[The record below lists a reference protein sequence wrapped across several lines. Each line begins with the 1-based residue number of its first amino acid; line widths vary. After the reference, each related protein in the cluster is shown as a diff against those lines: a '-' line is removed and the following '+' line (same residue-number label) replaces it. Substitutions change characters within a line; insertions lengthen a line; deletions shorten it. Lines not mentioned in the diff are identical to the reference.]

1 MQQQQRSVQKR
12 SPWQVTLHVWH
23 ALFMREAMARITGDR
38 LGWLWIFVE
47 PLAHILIFIGI
58 RQLMGRIRHI
68 SGAEFIPWF
77 VVGMVTFLMF
87 STVMNR
93 CINAISSNRALFA
106 YRQVHPVDT
115 ILVRAALEGT
125 LKVLV
130 LCLLVLGGQALAL
143 DVMPA
148 NALVVASVWLSLWLL
163 ALGAGLV
170 LSVPVTVVPEFAK
183 FVTMLT
189 MPLYFL
195 SGVIF
200 PIQFLPREVREF
212 LLYNPIYHAVEL
224 SRGAFFPHY
233 QLLPG
238 ISLQY
243 LLFWALSL
251 VLLGLMLQLRYKAR
265 LMAQ

>member
-1 MQQQQRSVQKR
+1 MQKR
-12 SPWQVTLHVWH
+12 SPWQVTIHVWH
-23 ALFMREAMARITGDR
+23 ALFMREAMARMTGDR

-47 PLAHILIFIGI
+47 PIAHIIIFVGV

-77 VVGMVTFLMF
+77 IVGMVTYLLF

-93 CINAISSNRALFA
+93 SINAISSNRALFA

-115 ILVRAALEGT
+115 VLVRAALEGT

-130 LCLLVLGGQALAL
+130 LTLLVLGASVFDINLI
-143 DVMPA
+143 PA
-148 NALVVASVWLSLWLL
+148 NAIYAAGIWLTLWFF

-170 LSVPVTVVPEFAK
+170 LSVLVTVVQESGK
-183 FVTMLT
+183 FVSMLT

-195 SGVIF
+195 SGVLF
-200 PIQFLPREVREF
+200 PIQFLPREVREL
-212 LLYNPIYHAVEL
+212 LLYNPIFHAIEL
-224 SRGAFFPHY
+224 IRAAFFPHY
-233 QLLPG
+233 QMMQG
-238 ISLQY
+238 ISVQY
-243 LLFWALSL
+243 LLSWTVAL
-251 VLLGLMLQLRYKAR
+251 VLLGLMLQLRFKAR

>member
-1 MQQQQRSVQKR
+1 MQSR

-38 LGWLWIFVE
+38 LGWVWVFVE
-47 PLAHILIFIGI
+47 PIAHIVVFISI

-77 VVGMVTFLMF
+77 VVGMLTYLMF

-93 CINAISSNRALFA
+93 SISAISSNRALFA

-125 LKVLV
+125 LKIVVLY
-130 LCLLVLGGQALAL
+130 LLVVGAQILAF
-143 DVMPA
+143 DIMPA
-148 NALVVASVWLSLWLL
+148 NAGYVVVVWLSLWLL
-163 ALGAGLV
+163 ALGAGLI
-170 LSVPVTVVPEFAK
+170 LSVPVTAVPEFGK

-200 PIQFLPREVREF
+200 PIQFLPRDVREI

-233 QLLPG
+233 QLIQG

-243 LLFWALSL
+243 LLFWSLSSL
-251 VLLGLMLQLRYKAR
+251 LLGLMLQLRYKAR

>member
-1 MQQQQRSVQKR
+1 MQKR

-47 PLAHILIFIGI
+47 PIAHIVIFMSL

-77 VVGMVTFLMF
+77 IVGMVTFLLF
-87 STVMNR
+87 SVVMTR
-93 CINAISSNRALFA
+93 SINAISSNRALFA

-115 ILVRAALEGT
+115 VLVRAALEGT
-125 LKVLV
+125 LK
-130 LCLLVLGGQALAL
+130 LLVFTLLIIGAMLFDINL
-143 DVMPA
+143 LPA
-148 NALVVASVWLSLWLL
+148 NAIYAAFIWLIMW
-163 ALGAGLV
+163 AFGLGVGLV
-170 LSVPVTVVPEFAK
+170 LSVPVTSVQETGK
-183 FVTMLT
+183 FVNMLT

-195 SGVIF
+195 SGVMF
-200 PIQFLPREVREF
+200 PIQFLPRELRDV
-212 LLYNPIYHAVEL
+212 LLYNPLFHGVEL
-224 SRGAFFPHY
+224 MRAAFFPHY
-233 QLLPG
+233 QLMQG

-243 LLFWALSL
+243 LLFWALSS